1 MRISV
6 FGLGKLG
13 APMAAVFA
21 ARGHT
26 VIGVDTCAGTVD
38 CINAGRAPV
47 YEPGLAELLRTSRRR
62 LSATSDGPWAVVRS
76 DVTFIIVPT
85 PSEADGGFSL
95 RNVLA
100 AADAIGRGLREKKRA
115 HLVVLSS
122 TVMPG
127 STGDVLRP
135 ELERI
140 SRRRCGPD
148 FGLCYSPEFIA
159 LGSVIRDMLHPDMI
173 LIGESDRRAGTRLE
187 RLLLGICRNRPRVA
201 RMNFVNAELAKLSV
215 NTFITAKITYANM
228 LSRICERLPGGD
240 VDVVTAALGLDTRI
254 GARYLKGALGY
265 GGPCFPRDNLALAC
279 LADRLGACAD
289 LAVTTDRMNRGQIP
303 QLAEA
308 ILAGLPPGG
317 VVGILGLAYKAGTDV
332 VEESQ
337 GVALAEDLL
346 SQGVPVVVHDPAAL
360 EPARQRLCGR
370 VSFAPTVRECVR
382 QAHVVVITT
391 PWPQFQKLSPKDLN
405 CSLGRP
411 VVVDCWRMLNPRRFQ
426 AAAQYV
432 TLGSAAWTFRR
443 DESHSAAARQQ
454 KELECQP
461 ARGSS

>member
-26 VIGVDTCAGTVD
+26 VIGVDTCAGAVD

-228 LSRICERLPGGD
+228 LSRICERMPGGD

-346 SQGVPVVVHDPAAL
+346 AQGVPVVVHDPAAL

-405 CSLGRP
+405 GSLGRP
-411 VVVDCWRMLNPRRFQ
+411 VVVDCWRMLNPRCFQ

-443 DESHSAAARQQ
+443 DASHSAAARQQ